1 MLLQAQPDA
10 VPRACPPWM
19 CLLLAIQDPVYPRA
33 GRTAPCHEELAAVPG
48 QAGAALLLAFPHSS
62 ATIQNALRPPDFAV
76 HIGASLFWYASDV
89 LMTGGF
95 MLACVL
101 VLQSSGSTPS
111 GPLVTAM
118 SRLATEHK
126 ADRASMGNAHRKRKM
141 AEAFPS
147 SSNAPAITKLNPN
160 SKTLPPLS
168 MGQPQ
173 GNAASGSQLQQPSF
187 QGSLVSAA
195 QQPSFARATSH
206 PLPGLPAMDSRK
218 RVKAESS
225 AAMSAPGV
233 SVQSAG
239 KQSSGSM
246 LAPSARKASS
256 SKQASVG
263 KQSPGDAQ
271 THTEDSSRHTALRQ
285 TSPLQADC
293 VTSPPAADVQLGSTA
308 AAAGTQPAAHMPQ
321 EQQVAFPFRIVK
333 AKTAQPASSSDMMAK
348 SVATHMVTAGQ
359 AAACGPAAPA
369 AAATQVSAVSA
380 STAKPE
386 VDQAAVSMDG
396 ENCME
401 ALAEAAA
408 AASEGSAA
416 SSSSREHSDDDKDA
430 AEILRD
436 LHNSAERPHNLAP
449 DAGQRPTTSA
459 PHAQLVPDLL
469 LSCLHLFQIRCWAV
483 CGTQSTKHALACCCI
498 CTCCNSTQEAAM
510 HVVNNLDS
518 CLKLLMQGW
527 HSSQARVIR
536 REKSQSLQSL

>member
-1 MLLQAQPDA
+1 MLLS
-10 VPRACPPWM
+10 V
-19 CLLLAIQDPVYPRA
+19 
-33 GRTAPCHEELAAVPG
+33 
-48 QAGAALLLAFPHSS
+48 
-62 ATIQNALRPPDFAV
+62 
-76 HIGASLFWYASDV
+76 
-89 LMTGGF
+89 
-95 MLACVL
+95 CVL

-126 ADRASMGNAHRKRKM
+126 ADRAVMGNAHRKRKM

-173 GNAASGSQLQQPSF
+173 ANAASGSQLQQPSF
-187 QGSLVSAA
+187 QGSLVSAP

-206 PLPGLPAMDSRK
+206 PLPGLPAMDARK
-218 RVKAESS
+218 RVRKAESAS
-225 AAMSAPGV
+225 AMSAPGV

-239 KQSSGSM
+239 KQSSGSK
-246 LAPSARKASS
+246 LAPSAKRASS
-256 SKQASVG
+256 SKQASVS
-263 KQSPGDAQ
+263 KQSSGDAQ
-271 THTEDSSRHTALRQ
+271 TRTEDSSRHTALRQ
-285 TSPLQADC
+285 PSPLQADC

-308 AAAGTQPAAHMPQ
+308 TAVGPQPAAHMQQ

-333 AKTAQPASSSDMMAK
+333 AKTAQPASSSDVMAK
-348 SVATHMVTAGQ
+348 SSVTHMVTAGH
-359 AAACGPAAPA
+359 AAARAPGAPA

-380 STAKPE
+380 FTAKPE
-386 VDQAAVSMDG
+386 VNQAAVSMDG

-416 SSSSREHSDDDKDA
+416 SSSSRNHTDDDKDA

-449 DAGQRPTTSA
+449 DAGQCPA
-459 PHAQLVPDLL
+459 GWDPHAQLVPDLL
-469 LSCLHLFQIRCWAV
+469 SGCLHLF
-483 CGTQSTKHALACCCI
+483 
-498 CTCCNSTQEAAM
+498 
-510 HVVNNLDS
+510 
-518 CLKLLMQGW
+518 
-527 HSSQARVIR
+527 
-536 REKSQSLQSL
+536 